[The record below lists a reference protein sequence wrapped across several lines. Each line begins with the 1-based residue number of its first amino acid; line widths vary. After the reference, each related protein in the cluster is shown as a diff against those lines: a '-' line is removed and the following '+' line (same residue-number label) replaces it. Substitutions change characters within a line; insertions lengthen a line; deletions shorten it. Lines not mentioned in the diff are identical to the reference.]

1 MSEASAD
8 KALGDNNHEHED
20 GDNQNSLRERRK
32 KILEAR
38 EDRLAK
44 IMSLASGRTVD
55 RSEVQVDRTPSPTIS
70 ERAAAGVGPL
80 ETLTKKI
87 QPEAMA
93 SSSSTIRS
101 TTGSIVSRCGP
112 LRHTMI
118 IALAACVFVSW
129 YLASM
134 PAIPEAAHVTR
145 ALFSP
150 WQVMFATFLGIES
163 IEAYFYRLTLMDGLF
178 DAGLY
183 LFSVILLFKLLA
195 L

>member
-8 KALGDNNHEHED
+8 KGLGDSSEN
-20 GDNQNSLRERRK
+20 GDNDGLRERRR

-55 RSEVQVDRTPSPTIS
+55 KSEVQVDRTPSPTFS

-80 ETLTKKI
+80 ETPIKEF
-87 QPEAMA
+87 QSEAMA
-93 SSSSTIRS
+93 SSSSTARS
-101 TTGSIVSRCGP
+101 TTGFSAPRGP

-118 IALAACVFVSW
+118 IILAACVFVSW
-129 YLASM
+129 YMASR
-134 PAIPEAAHVTR
+134 PAIPESVHVARTF
-145 ALFSP
+145 FSP
-150 WQVMFATFLGIES
+150 WQVMFATFLGVES
-163 IEAYFYRLTLMDGLF
+163 IEAYFHRLTLMDGLA

-183 LFSVILLFKLLA
+183 LFTVILLVKLFA